1 MECVL
6 VPGIGAHDHKIKN
19 LHLQIVVQVIG
30 SKDKDVVT
38 TTRKHLDFLN
48 QHCSQNPSTLG
59 EI

>member
-6 VPGIGAHDHKIKN
+6 VSSIDALTHKIKN
-19 LHLQIVVQVIG
+19 LHLQIVVQVIR

-38 TTRKHLDFLN
+38 TTKHHDCLN
-48 QHCSQNPSTLG
+48 QHWSQNTCTLG

>member
-6 VPGIGAHDHKIKN
+6 VTGIGVLDHKIKN

-38 TTRKHLDFLN
+38 TTKHHDCLN
-48 QHCSQNPSTLG
+48 QHW
-59 EI
+59 

>member
-6 VPGIGAHDHKIKN
+6 VTGIGVLDHKIKN

-38 TTRKHLDFLN
+38 TTKHHDCLN
-48 QHCSQNPSTLG
+48 QYWSQNTCTLG